1 MQVGHGL
8 DLGIVKE
15 GKGFEDAMTFNTA
28 ATAVLAPL
36 RDGPLPRVTGPVFAK
51 MGDGGKELV
60 HTMGVSGVN
69 VVKDG
74 KELRAHNP
82 HNTLVYSMAPFTQ
95 AVQDAMNQTAKN
107 LNQILPDGIRT
118 SFKTVSIVELGFAG
132 NVLREVY
139 RIGLDDGMVLNVA
152 TGEQTQLARK

>member
-1 MQVGHGL
+1 
-8 DLGIVKE
+8 
-15 GKGFEDAMTFNTA
+15 
-28 ATAVLAPL
+28 
-36 RDGPLPRVTGPVFAK
+36 
-51 MGDGGKELV
+51 
-60 HTMGVSGVN
+60 MGVSGVN

-82 HNTLVYSMAPFTQ
+82 HNTLVYSMAPLTQ
-95 AVQDAMNQTAKN
+95 PVQDVMNQTAKN
-107 LNQILPDGIRT
+107 FNQILPDGIKT

>member
-1 MQVGHGL
+1 
-8 DLGIVKE
+8 
-15 GKGFEDAMTFNTA
+15 
-28 ATAVLAPL
+28 
-36 RDGPLPRVTGPVFAK
+36 
-51 MGDGGKELV
+51 
-60 HTMGVSGVN
+60 VSGVN

-95 AVQDAMNQTAKN
+95 PVQDVMNQTAKN
-107 LNQILPDGIRT
+107 FNQILPDGIKT